1 MLDALKSYLTA
12 KGYKDICLDYM
23 PDPSK
28 QLDVIYLGEWS
39 HTVPAINDGTGVHY
53 IQVQVRRAT
62 YSQAREAC
70 FSLFFLLDSDVNE
83 ALIPLTDEVSCILR
97 PRRGPTILE
106 RGDTPHVTFYFELAL
121 WG

>member
-1 MLDALKSYLTA
+1 MLEALKEYLLSQ
-12 KGYKDICLDYM
+12 GFRDVYLDYM

-39 HTVPAINDGTGVHY
+39 HAVASIHDGTGVHY
-53 IQVQVRRAT
+53 IQVQVRRST
-62 YSQAREAC
+62 YERAKGDCIR
-70 FSLFFLLDSDVNE
+70 LFQLLDSGV
-83 ALIPLTDEVSCILR
+83 DETLFSLSDSTSCIIR

-106 RGDTPHVTFYFELAL
+106 RGETPHVTFYFELAL

>member
-12 KGYKDICLDYM
+12 KGYKDIYLDYM

-39 HTVPAINDGTGVHY
+39 HTVPAINDGTGIHY
-53 IQVQVRRAT
+53 IQVQVRRAA
-62 YSQAREAC
+62 YSQAQEDC
-70 FSLFFLLDSDVNE
+70 TSLFSLLDSGVNE
-83 ALIPLTDEVSCILR
+83 TLIPLTDEVSCILR

-106 RGDTPHVTFYFELAL
+106 RGETPHVTFYFELAL